1 MEKKQRVI
9 AASYDRY
16 TQEDVSNY
24 HLEIGIMMKAAEKD
38 GELDEWRRA
47 MCRCDLYYLAVYEL
61 GYKFMY
67 SVEDEEYIT
76 FRPWLFNR
84 CWEVQNDP
92 DFHVDVWARGHFKST
107 IITICKTIQDILRN
121 PEITVC
127 IYSYN
132 ADIAQGFVSAIR
144 QNLES
149 ATMKALFPDIIPSNT
164 NTGRYK
170 TTNEDGVT
178 ETVKFSW
185 SDKEFTVMRK
195 SKRKEPTVMGRGLVN
210 NLPTGYHFDLLVFD
224 DVVTWMSVSTPEQ
237 NAKTYQRWQDALN
250 TGTGDGT
257 RHRIIGTFYAL
268 RDTYFN
274 ILNPKAESGVMGGSR
289 YTLRKYPAMEPDGNT
304 VLYSKEYIEFQRE
317 MMVGLVFSSQIMCDP
332 QDASS
337 FKFLEIWIPK
347 RMRQEDIEKD
357 KDRYNFFIIVDPAN
371 SKKSSADYTS
381 MWVIATTS
389 DKKYLLVDLV
399 RTRLA
404 PTERRDTL
412 FRLVSRWTNSRK
424 KPNVFYEHNSMSSD
438 IAMIQEKQQM
448 DRYYFDIYPAS
459 TRPKIKFERNVA
471 GQSTKESR
479 IMALEPLFRAGRIIL
494 MEHTYNI
501 NYMGVR
507 EDTTAAFL
515 NEEYLPFPFANHDDS
530 LDSLSRIADL
540 STGIMLTFPDTGI
553 DDEHNRRM
561 DNVRRSRRYSFDIPK
576 GAYIPF

>member
-1 MEKKQRVI
+1 MKTQRVI
-9 AASYDRY
+9 SASYDRF
-16 TQEDVSNY
+16 TQEDVANY
-24 HLEIGIMMKAAEKD
+24 HKEIGIMMKAAEKR

-47 MCRCDLYYLAVYEL
+47 MCKNDLYYLGVYEF
-61 GYKFMY
+61 GMKFMY
-67 SVEDEEYIT
+67 YVEDEDNVT
-76 FRPWLFNR
+76 FRPWIFNR
-84 CWEVQNDP
+84 CWEIQNDP

-107 IITICKTIQDILRN
+107 IITILKTIQDILRN

-132 ADIAQGFVSAIR
+132 AEIAQGFVSAIR

-149 ATMKALFPDIIPSNT
+149 ATMKALFPDVIPSNT
-164 NTGRYK
+164 GTGRYK

-185 SDKEFTVMRK
+185 SDKEFTVIRK

-268 RDTYFN
+268 RDTYFS
-274 ILNPKAESGVMGGSR
+274 ILNPKADNGMMGGSK
-289 YTLRKYPAMEPDGNT
+289 YTLRKYPCMEADGNP
-304 VLYSKEYIEFQRE
+304 VLYSKEYIENMRQI
-317 MMVGLVFSSQIMCDP
+317 MVGLVFSSQLMCDP

-347 RMRQEDIEKD
+347 RMRQEDVEKN
-357 KDRYNFFIIVDPAN
+357 KDSYNFYIIVDPAN
-371 SKKSSADYTS
+371 TKKSTSDNTS
-381 MWVIATTS
+381 MWVVATTAE
-389 DKKYLLVDLV
+389 KTYLLADLI
-399 RTRLA
+399 RTKLA

-412 FRLVSRWTNSRK
+412 FKLVARWTNSRK
-424 KPNVFYEHNSMSSD
+424 KPTVFYEHNSMSSD
-438 IAMIQEKQQM
+438 IAMIQEKQQN
-448 DRYYFDIYPAS
+448 DRYYFDIFAAS
-459 TRPKIKFERNVA
+459 TRPKIRFDQSMA

-501 NYMGVR
+501 SWLGTR

-515 NEEYLPFPFANHDDS
+515 NEEYLPFPFANNDDA

-540 STGIMLTFPDTGI
+540 ATGIMMTFPDS
-553 DDEHNRRM
+553 NRYSLEKRKE
-561 DNVRRSRRYSFDIPK
+561 NIRRSRSYAFDIPE
-576 GAYIPF
+576 GSYIPF